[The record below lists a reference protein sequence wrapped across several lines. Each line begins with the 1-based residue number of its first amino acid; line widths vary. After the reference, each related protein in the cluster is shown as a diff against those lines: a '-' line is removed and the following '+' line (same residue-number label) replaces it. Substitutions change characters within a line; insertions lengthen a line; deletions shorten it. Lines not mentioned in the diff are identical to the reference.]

1 MRWTRSIL
9 FALPALP
16 LLVAEGGQEP
26 KPAVAVLRFDNHTGD
41 PEYDHLGRAMAG
53 MLISD
58 LSVLEGIRLVE
69 RDRLEDIVK
78 ELELQQSAL
87 VDPATAGKV
96 GRIVGADYVVL
107 GAFVAVDPE
116 MRLDGRI
123 ARAETAEIVATAEA
137 RGHRDRFFELQE
149 GLADQVVEG
158 LRLVLSEE
166 DRRRLEARQQANRL
180 PDLETAKAFSQ
191 ALCLLDHGAYV
202 QAFDAIQKVR
212 ERAPASALVA
222 LTFQALKEK
231 AEEEAKNRAAD
242 QVNRAIGRI
251 IGRPRPAPPAPPPS
265 PC

>member
-1 MRWTRSIL
+1 MRWTQSVL
-9 FALPALP
+9 SVCASLS
-16 LLVAEGGQEP
+16 LLATGGGQES

-41 PEYDHLGRAMAG
+41 PQYDHLGRAMAG
-53 MLISD
+53 MLTSD
-58 LSVLEGIRLVE
+58 LSVLEGIRLLE
-69 RDRLEDIVK
+69 RERLEDIIK

-107 GAFVAVDPE
+107 GAFVAIEPE

-123 ARAETAEIVATAEA
+123 ARAETGEIVATAEA
-137 RGHRDRFFELQE
+137 KGHRDRFFELQE
-149 GLADQVVEG
+149 GLADQVVQG

-166 DRRRLEARQQANRL
+166 DRRRLESQQKANRL
-180 PDLETAKAFSQ
+180 PDLQTARAFSQ
-191 ALCLLDHGAYV
+191 VLCLLDHGAYV
-202 QAFDAIQKVR
+202 QAFQAVQQVR

-231 AEEEAKNRAAD
+231 AEEEVKGLAAD

-251 IGRPRPAPPAPPPS
+251 VGRPRPAAPPPPRS